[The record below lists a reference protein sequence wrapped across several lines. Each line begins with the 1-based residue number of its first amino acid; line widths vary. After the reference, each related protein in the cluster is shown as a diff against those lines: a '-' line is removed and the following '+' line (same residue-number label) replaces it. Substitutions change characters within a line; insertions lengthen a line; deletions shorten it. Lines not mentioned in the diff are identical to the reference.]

1 VKLQSR
7 LSADDDWADVADK
20 TIEVTAEEDWSYSFT
35 NLPKYDDGT
44 EIQYQIVEA
53 DVPEGYEASYEAGT
67 NNITNTHAP
76 EKIEISGT
84 KTWVGTSDIQPE
96 SVTIQLL
103 ADGTVIKEAT
113 ASEEDN
119 YTYSFTDL
127 YKYADGEEI
136 TYTVEEVPVPGYV
149 ASYDDEYNVENTL
162 TSVSISKVDVT
173 NGEELIGAHIQILDE
188 DGNIVDEWDSE
199 ETAHVVTGLNIGEEY
214 TLRET
219 VAPDGYTIT
228 TDTTFIL
235 DEDGKISEDSTTS
248 VSEDGT
254 LLVEDDK
261 TQVSVVKADYD
272 GNYVSGAELAILD
285 PETGEVLDTWTTDGT
300 AHDVTGI
307 LIAGNTYY
315 LRELAAPSGYLLAED
330 IEFTV
335 PLNREDNP
343 LELTMVDR
351 PSSEGLGKITV
362 TKNIKELDLDLFE
375 FTDLY
380 ANDAVFYV
388 GLFTDPDGRHP
399 YGKPAAIEIR
409 NASSGSVTFENLP
422 NGTYYVYE
430 TDESGKIIPLDE
442 GNDGFYCTIM
452 DETES
457 NVVEIDAAAAE
468 LEGKVNLTN
477 VYTDWP
483 DGYFQK
489 GDLEVNKVVRV
500 NNVQTDV
507 DDIFYVGIF
516 SERDLETA
524 DIAVEELVNNGS
536 IHVEV
541 PIYGD
546 GKETVTYWVYETDEN
561 GERMNGA
568 EGFAY
573 TVSGE
578 DSVSFDTGE
587 NGLSQTI
594 ELVNSIETEEVTPTP
609 TSTPA
614 PTPTPTTTTSKA
626 PKTGDPMNPEWY
638 LLLLAGAFVGMSASL
653 YSKKKRQDDAK

>member
-1 VKLQSR
+1 
-7 LSADDDWADVADK
+7 
-20 TIEVTAEEDWSYSFT
+20 
-35 NLPKYDDGT
+35 
-44 EIQYQIVEA
+44 
-53 DVPEGYEASYEAGT
+53 
-67 NNITNTHAP
+67 
-76 EKIEISGT
+76 
-84 KTWVGTSDIQPE
+84 
-96 SVTIQLL
+96 
-103 ADGTVIKEAT
+103 
-113 ASEEDN
+113 
-119 YTYSFTDL
+119 
-127 YKYADGEEI
+127 
-136 TYTVEEVPVPGYV
+136 
-149 ASYDDEYNVENTL
+149 
-162 TSVSISKVDVT
+162 
-173 NGEELIGAHIQILDE
+173 
-188 DGNIVDEWDSE
+188 
-199 ETAHVVTGLNIGEEY
+199 
-214 TLRET
+214 
-219 VAPDGYTIT
+219 
-228 TDTTFIL
+228 
-235 DEDGKISEDSTTS
+235 
-248 VSEDGT
+248 
-254 LLVEDDK
+254 
-261 TQVSVVKADYD
+261 
-272 GNYVSGAELAILD
+272 
-285 PETGEVLDTWTTDGT
+285 
-300 AHDVTGI
+300 
-307 LIAGNTYY
+307 
-315 LRELAAPSGYLLAED
+315 
-330 IEFTV
+330 
-335 PLNREDNP
+335 
-343 LELTMVDR
+343 
-351 PSSEGLGKITV
+351 
-362 TKNIKELDLDLFE
+362 
-375 FTDLY
+375 
-380 ANDAVFYV
+380 
-388 GLFTDPDGRHP
+388 
-399 YGKPAAIEIR
+399 
-409 NASSGSVTFENLP
+409 
-422 NGTYYVYE
+422 
-430 TDESGKIIPLDE
+430 
-442 GNDGFYCTIM
+442 M